1 MANESPILQHF
12 TYEHLP
18 HGEARNGAL
27 MFRSWAHQVEEN
39 VPNGPEKTVALR
51 KLLESR
57 DAALR
62 ILRPSL
68 VP

>member
-1 MANESPILQHF
+1 MSNASPILEHF

-27 MFRSWAHQVEEN
+27 MYRSWAHQVEEN
-39 VPNGPEKTVALR
+39 LRPGAEKTVALR

-62 ILRPSL
+62 AL
-68 VP
+68 